1 MQNIRI
7 VLNGQ
12 AETVQPGQTIGTIF
26 ANCLPESRYVPFIA
40 VKNNAFASLN
50 EVIQEAAQIS
60 SLQYFYESSR
70 RAYENAAIATLNFA
84 ADLQHPGAELLIM
97 HSMCDGIFCRFSN
110 APLNNQDVF
119 LQLGEV
125 FRSLVSK
132 DYPILPVLTSRLD
145 AINYFRDVGRPDT
158 AELLKYGTS
167 GYLTL
172 YTMNGKR
179 YWLPSPPAPR
189 TGLLNVVEIKPY
201 DDGFVMRCPTEGDH
215 TRLHPFRDQLRLYE
229 IFQESER
236 WGEILG
242 VQYVAHLNRMIA
254 ENQIADIIKV
264 AEALHEKKIASIADE
279 IDQQHKQLVFV
290 AGPSSSGKTTFSKR
304 LAIQLRVLGYRVV
317 LLSLDNYFLDRDELQ
332 RRQGADLNFEV
343 LEAIDLNLLNEQ
355 LNRLLQGETVT
366 PPVYDFHKGVKNP
379 GTQAITADPHTVFI
393 LEGIHGIN
401 PDLTSGISDACKY
414 KVYVSALTHL
424 NFDQSNR
431 IPTHDTRLIRR
442 IVRDAKYRG
451 YSAADTIGMWKK
463 VVEGEK
469 RYIFTY
475 QGSADVMFN
484 TSLLYEIGVLKVAA
498 VPALKLVPEEH
509 PSFPE
514 AQRLLDMLAYFL
526 PLDEDEIPPTSILR
540 EFIGKSSFTY

>member
-1 MQNIRI
+1 
-7 VLNGQ
+7 
-12 AETVQPGQTIGTIF
+12 
-26 ANCLPESRYVPFIA
+26 
-40 VKNNAFASLN
+40 
-50 EVIQEAAQIS
+50 
-60 SLQYFYESSR
+60 
-70 RAYENAAIATLNFA
+70 
-84 ADLQHPGAELLIM
+84 
-97 HSMCDGIFCRFSN
+97 
-110 APLNNQDVF
+110 
-119 LQLGEV
+119 
-125 FRSLVSK
+125 
-132 DYPILPVLTSRLD
+132 
-145 AINYFRDVGRPDT
+145 
-158 AELLKYGTS
+158 
-167 GYLTL
+167 
-172 YTMNGKR
+172 
-179 YWLPSPPAPR
+179 
-189 TGLLNVVEIKPY
+189 
-201 DDGFVMRCPTEGDH
+201 
-215 TRLHPFRDQLRLYE
+215 
-229 IFQESER
+229 
-236 WGEILG
+236 
-242 VQYVAHLNRMIA
+242 MIA
-254 ENQIADIIKV
+254 ENQISDIIKV

-279 IDQQHKQLVFV
+279 IDQQHKQLIFV

-304 LAIQLRVLGYRVV
+304 LAIQLRVLGYKVV

-379 GTQAITADPHTVFI
+379 GTQTITADPHTVFI